1 MTNLASLPLLP
12 LWPPPRPHLRLL
24 CCTRANRPS
33 AAAASAP
40 LAGRTTLALAR
51 AEHGAQ
57 DVRLQERPA
66 AFAVEQGY
74 PPRDRRAIAPELDLR
89 HALEHADEPPDWPQ
103 IAALYGELARIT
115 GSAVVELN
123 RAAAMGEA
131 GEVEP
136 ALELVERLE
145 LDRYLYLHA
154 TRAELLRR
162 LERTEEARAAY
173 DRALELAESDAERAL
188 LERRLAELPR

>member
-1 MTNLASLPLLP
+1 MTNLALLPLLP

-89 HALEHADEPPDWPQ
+89 HALEHADEPPD
-103 IAALYGELARIT
+103 A
-115 GSAVVELN
+115 
-123 RAAAMGEA
+123 
-131 GEVEP
+131 
-136 ALELVERLE
+136 
-145 LDRYLYLHA
+145 HA
-154 TRAELLRR
+154 TRAPRPERDGGEREPVDPVWPELWPALGSRR
-162 LERTEEARAAY
+162 RPSGVLQLQRGFN
-173 DRALELAESDAERAL
+173 DELNCNLCGLYCKLVGPFYSLSFGRVG
-188 LERRLAELPR
+188 